1 MLGIGSAAPAYSIAA
16 ALGAL
21 LAAAGSHAPGVMLLA
36 TIPALALAV
45 AYARLNRDDPECG
58 TSFRWAAR
66 QLSPTLGWLS
76 GWASL
81 AADVLVMASLG
92 GVAASSS
99 LRLLGAGDGRVLTVA
114 VGAAW
119 LVAIVGLS
127 TGVRRVGVLQRMV
140 VPIEVL
146 FLVGLAVA
154 LLIDGGGNALHVDSL
169 APWGGG
175 IDLPEAA
182 AIAIFLFWG
191 WETSLSVNEE
201 MRERRRAPGRAGV
214 AAVAVL
220 ALVYGLVTLAAVA
233 VPGPI
238 GGGDSVLDARV
249 GALGGPA
256 LTTALVAVIL
266 LSAVSSAQ
274 GTVVP
279 SARTTVSMAR
289 VGALPSALA
298 TADLRARPPIRAT
311 VMVGA
316 VATVWYVAVAGLGE
330 NVLAAS
336 LGPLSVLISFY
347 YLLTAV
353 ACLRLHTRS
362 GAHMAHREGRGPA
375 VAAAVISGTAFAY
388 FLIDAVR
395 SLVAAATAGPHELD
409 SLGPAILAA
418 AVAALGVGLMLRRRR
433 RDPAFFRPRA

>member
-1 MLGIGSAAPAYSIAA
+1 MRRAPGPGLSAATSTMLGIGSAAPAYSIAA

-21 LAAAGSHAPGVMLLA
+21 LAAAGSHAAGVILLA

-76 GWASL
+76 GWTSL

-92 GVAASSS
+92 GVAASST
-99 LRLLGAGDGRVLTVA
+99 LRLLGAGDGRGLTVA
-114 VGAAW
+114 VGAVW

-127 TGVRRVGVLQRMV
+127 TGVRRVGVLQRVV
-140 VPIEVL
+140 VPVEVI
-146 FLVGLAVA
+146 FLIGLAVA
-154 LLIDGGGNALHVDSL
+154 LLIDGGGSAPHVGSL

-175 IDLPEAA
+175 VDLPEAA
-182 AIAIFLFWG
+182 AVAIFLFWG

-201 MRERRRAPGRAGV
+201 MSERRRAPGRAGV

-220 ALVYGLVTLAAVA
+220 ALVYGLVTLAVVA

-238 GGGDSVLDARV
+238 GDGDSVLDARV
-249 GALGGPA
+249 GALGGSA

-289 VGALPSALA
+289 AGALPPPS
-298 TADLRARPPIRAT
+298 RRPT
-311 VMVGA
+311 
-316 VATVWYVAVAGLGE
+316 
-330 NVLAAS
+330 
-336 LGPLSVLISFY
+336 
-347 YLLTAV
+347 
-353 ACLRLHTRS
+353 
-362 GAHMAHREGRGPA
+362 
-375 VAAAVISGTAFAY
+375 
-388 FLIDAVR
+388 
-395 SLVAAATAGPHELD
+395 
-409 SLGPAILAA
+409 
-418 AVAALGVGLMLRRRR
+418 
-433 RDPAFFRPRA
+433 